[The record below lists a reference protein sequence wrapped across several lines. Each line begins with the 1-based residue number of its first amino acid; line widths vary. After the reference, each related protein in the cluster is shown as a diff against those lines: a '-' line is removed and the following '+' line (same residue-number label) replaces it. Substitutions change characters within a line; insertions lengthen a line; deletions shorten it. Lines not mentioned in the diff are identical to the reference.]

1 LLLASLAARLPKAY
15 LYFSLKSISH
25 LASRGSCRRVRLANG
40 NGVRDLVS
48 HGSRHLKVGKL
59 RNKVRVQQN
68 VLGLDVAVDYLLL
81 VQVGESVTRE
91 RFCTGNLRPMGR
103 GEEDIDDDEEDLNRV
118 KSSPF

>member
-1 LLLASLAARLPKAY
+1 
-15 LYFSLKSISH
+15 
-25 LASRGSCRRVRLANG
+25 
-40 NGVRDLVS
+40 VRDLVS